1 MVFYRATNESLP
13 MFFCRQLFA
22 LLETVRSFDR
32 YIVRQRSCSS
42 VTNSASASVRCRLVC
57 SSCGRRRS
65 MLQSVPQK
73 LLPPSSLPP
82 SETKLGADNRP
93 LNTELCCQ
101 RLQCIMS
108 IEEIEEEQTQEA
120 KKGGKEKLL
129 KKKLEG

>member
-42 VTNSASASVRCRLVC
+42 VTNSASASVVGLQLMWAEEKHASVC
-57 SSCGRRRS
+57 PTEVVAAILAATVGD
-65 MLQSVPQK
+65 
-73 LLPPSSLPP
+73 
-82 SETKLGADNRP
+82 ETWWLHRFRNHTDEWNP
-93 LNTELCCQ
+93 TEP
-101 RLQCIMS
+101 M
-108 IEEIEEEQTQEA
+108 EIEEEQTQEA